1 MICVSYLDFDYA
13 ELVRTLKEQKPELAE
28 LRLDGLNL
36 SREELK
42 TVLGW
47 DFKVMVTCKDKD
59 FMEKL
64 SFAVENG
71 ADYVD
76 IDVEMEEAEKQKLI
90 DLAQSKNCK
99 TIISYHNY
107 EKTPQKAEL
116 EHIVE
121 WCSETKPDVIKIS
134 CMVKTLRDN
143 ARLFGLLDSEYSMII
158 IGMGE
163 YDRITRILAPK
174 LGAFC
179 TFASPYKGKEAA
191 PGQISYE
198 DLKKVMAAIGV
209 V

>member
-1 MICVSYLDFDYA
+1 MICVSYLDFGYD
-13 ELVRTLKEQKPELAE
+13 ELVRALKEQKPELAE
-28 LRLDGLNL
+28 LRLDGLKL

-42 TVLGW
+42 KILAL
-47 DFKVMVTCKDKD
+47 DFKFMVTCKDKD
-59 FMEKL
+59 YMSKL

-76 IDVEMEEAEKQKLI
+76 IDVEMEEGEKQKLI
-90 DLAQSKNCK
+90 NLAKSKNCK

-107 EKTPQKAEL
+107 EKTPQQAEL

-121 WCSETKPDVIKIS
+121 WCAESQPDVIKIA

-179 TFASPYKGKEAA
+179 TFASPSKGKEAA
-191 PGQISYE
+191 PGQISYDE
-198 DLKKVMAAIGV
+198 LKKVLAVIDV